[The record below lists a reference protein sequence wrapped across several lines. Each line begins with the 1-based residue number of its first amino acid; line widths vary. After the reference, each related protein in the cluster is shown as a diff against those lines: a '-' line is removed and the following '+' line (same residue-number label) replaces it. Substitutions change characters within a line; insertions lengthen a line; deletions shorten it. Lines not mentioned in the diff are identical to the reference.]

1 MNSVTKTADYK
12 QPLMLVAQAYIFCI
26 LYFTL
31 RKVGIV
37 MHIMNII
44 LHSTLL
50 CSILFC
56 SNTGEE
62 VPQGVVNCEMRAT
75 KGIKPRIS
83 CCSQQ
88 GFFFKKG

>member
-1 MNSVTKTADYK
+1 MNNVTKTADYK
-12 QPLMLVAQAYIFCI
+12 KPLMLEVQAYVFCV

-37 MHIMNII
+37 THIMNIT
-44 LHSTLL
+44 LHFALL

-62 VPQGVVNCEMRAT
+62 VLQGVVNCEMRAT
-75 KGIKPRIS
+75 NKLTS
-83 CCSQQ
+83 LE
-88 GFFFKKG
+88 